1 MGANY
6 YLDYRRSQY
15 ATTTDRLNA
24 ITGDIHDQ
32 ARLENIKMDMK
43 MARADEAQA
52 KKELSSVDLNIAKMR
67 EELDKMRDKV
77 DQYREVA
84 EKERA
89 ANGGMTNKQLDS
101 EITKMNQRV
110 ASLQSEVDGLTVSL
124 AIAMATLAGCAT
136 TAADC
141 DPSNSDVS
149 ILTKM
154 SCDGSGQ
161 YRGHIDRA
169 EQDLISAQEANARF
183 RQIHADIEAQRQ
195 AVGQSLAAQRA
206 QQLALNKSLG
216 DLLGKLKARYAN
228 KRDVTRQIAD
238 LEKTLQD
245 TNKVSTNPADIQ
257 AKQKNLQALQAKAK
271 QLQDSLVE

>member
-1 MGANY
+1 M
-6 YLDYRRSQY
+6 
-15 ATTTDRLNA
+15 
-24 ITGDIHDQ
+24 H
-32 ARLENIKMDMK
+32 
-43 MARADEAQA
+43 
-52 KKELSSVDLNIAKMR
+52 VMR
-67 EELDKMRDKV
+67 MIR
-77 DQYREVA
+77 
-84 EKERA
+84 
-89 ANGGMTNKQLDS
+89 
-101 EITKMNQRV
+101 
-110 ASLQSEVDGLTVSL
+110 TVSM
-124 AIAMATLAGCAT
+124 AIAVATLAGCAT

-161 YRGHIDRA
+161 YRGYIDRA

-183 RQIHADIEAQRQ
+183 HQIDADIEAQRQ
-195 AVGQSLAAQRA
+195 AVGQSLAAQRT
-206 QQLALNKSLG
+206 QQQALNKSLG

-238 LEKTLQD
+238 LEKTLQA

>member
-1 MGANY
+1 MH
-6 YLDYRRSQY
+6 
-15 ATTTDRLNA
+15 
-24 ITGDIHDQ
+24 I
-32 ARLENIKMDMK
+32 
-43 MARADEAQA
+43 
-52 KKELSSVDLNIAKMR
+52 MR
-67 EELDKMRDKV
+67 MIR
-77 DQYREVA
+77 
-84 EKERA
+84 
-89 ANGGMTNKQLDS
+89 
-101 EITKMNQRV
+101 
-110 ASLQSEVDGLTVSL
+110 TVSL
-124 AIAMATLAGCAT
+124 AIAVATLAGCAT

-206 QQLALNKSLG
+206 QQQALNKSLG